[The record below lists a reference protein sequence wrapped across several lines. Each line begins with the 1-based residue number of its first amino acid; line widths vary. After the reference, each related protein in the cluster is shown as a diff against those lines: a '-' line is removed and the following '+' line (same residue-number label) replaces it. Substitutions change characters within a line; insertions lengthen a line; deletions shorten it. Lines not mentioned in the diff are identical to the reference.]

1 MNIIEFE
8 DKEQLG
14 KEAAALIARTIAS
27 KPDAVLGLAT
37 GGTPLDTYQELIH
50 LYQSQQLSFKQT
62 KNSQFRRI
70 CRTRSRS

>member
-37 GGTPLDTYQELIH
+37 GVHLLIH
-50 LYQSQQLSFKQT
+50 IKS
-62 KNSQFRRI
+62 
-70 CRTRSRS
+70 